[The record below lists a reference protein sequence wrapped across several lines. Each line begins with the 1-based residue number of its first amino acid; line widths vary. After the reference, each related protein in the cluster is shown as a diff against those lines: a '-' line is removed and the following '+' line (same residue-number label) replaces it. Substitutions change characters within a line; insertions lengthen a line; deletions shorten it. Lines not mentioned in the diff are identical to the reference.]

1 MEKEEE
7 NNSNE
12 SYEENDWSQYNL
24 NLDLNKEIFSLFK
37 TPTEIQ
43 KRVLIYTNAK
53 VDLIVQARTGEGKTL
68 CYLIPILNYIYNF
81 YERSPN
87 MIKKISPVSLI
98 LVPTHELG
106 IQVKNHIEN
115 IIKDTKTNKI
125 TYNISI
131 VNVLGGFAKPKQ
143 LKILNKKNPEIIIAT
158 PGRLWE
164 IIENEE
170 SHLLE
175 NINYLKFLVIDEAD
189 RMTQTGHFLELKNII
204 QHIYNRIEIKDNTN
218 EEKNNVKDKINNIN
232 IGISKEDDLE
242 ENKKLAE
249 LLGTNINNIETI
261 DPMDLIDD
269 NVELDIDKIENEED
283 KDDDEEKEIIRENN
297 NKSNINIRKIKK
309 EKKKENEEKI
319 QFKNKVGMRTIL
331 CSATIDSIHKFKDR
345 KNTIN
350 KKDKNKN
357 NLLQEQKQFQNLI
370 KNIKFYNKL
379 IYIKLKS
386 GINLLEKEEDI
397 LKKKLK
403 GETILEEN
411 QPSIL
416 PSKMEIE
423 CYKCESSIKD
433 YYLYFILKENIMSK
447 IIIFTNSISQT
458 KKLYSIFNYFNE
470 FKCSILHSKM
480 SQNIRMK
487 NYDKFK
493 NNKNAILF
501 CTDIGARGLD
511 IPFVDLVIHYHI
523 PLKTETFIH
532 RSGRTARANNNGKVT
547 SLISEKEFN
556 LYKNIMIDLHYKQF
570 SMKTI
575 DLNQIEKIKS
585 LFEFAKQIERDNY
598 KIQKENKEKQWYDIN
613 AKKLDIIYDDYNE
626 NEEENV
632 ERKIEKKILNK
643 KRKLLTKEKFKMKKI
658 YTKLNEYSIKRSS
671 FLTPD
676 QVEKL
681 NNLLK
686 DDQLK
691 NENITKALF
700 DAKNDSRVIK
710 KDKPK
715 KRRYMHRRK
724 GK

>member
-1 MEKEEE
+1 M
-7 NNSNE
+7 
-12 SYEENDWSQYNL
+12 
-24 NLDLNKEIFSLFK
+24 
-37 TPTEIQ
+37 
-43 KRVLIYTNAK
+43 
-53 VDLIVQARTGEGKTL
+53 
-68 CYLIPILNYIYNF
+68 
-81 YERSPN
+81 
-87 MIKKISPVSLI
+87 
-98 LVPTHELG
+98 
-106 IQVKNHIEN
+106 
-115 IIKDTKTNKI
+115 
-125 TYNISI
+125 
-131 VNVLGGFAKPKQ
+131 
-143 LKILNKKNPEIIIAT
+143 
-158 PGRLWE
+158 
-164 IIENEE
+164 
-170 SHLLE
+170 
-175 NINYLKFLVIDEAD
+175 
-189 RMTQTGHFLELKNII
+189 
-204 QHIYNRIEIKDNTN
+204 
-218 EEKNNVKDKINNIN
+218 
-232 IGISKEDDLE
+232 
-242 ENKKLAE
+242 
-249 LLGTNINNIETI
+249 
-261 DPMDLIDD
+261 
-269 NVELDIDKIENEED
+269 
-283 KDDDEEKEIIRENN
+283 
-297 NKSNINIRKIKK
+297 
-309 EKKKENEEKI
+309 
-319 QFKNKVGMRTIL
+319 
-331 CSATIDSIHKFKDR
+331 
-345 KNTIN
+345 N

-397 LKKKLK
+397 LKRKLK

-632 ERKIEKKILNK
+632 ERKIEKKMLNK
-643 KRKLLTKEKFKMKKI
+643 KRKLLSKEKFKMKKI

-686 DDQLK
+686 DEQLK

-700 DAKNDSRVIK
+700 EAKNDSRVIK

>member
-283 KDDDEEKEIIRENN
+283 KDDDEEKEIIREKN

-397 LKKKLK
+397 LKRKLK

-632 ERKIEKKILNK
+632 ERKIEKKMLNK

>member
-1 MEKEEE
+1 
-7 NNSNE
+7 
-12 SYEENDWSQYNL
+12 
-24 NLDLNKEIFSLFK
+24 
-37 TPTEIQ
+37 
-43 KRVLIYTNAK
+43 
-53 VDLIVQARTGEGKTL
+53 
-68 CYLIPILNYIYNF
+68 
-81 YERSPN
+81 
-87 MIKKISPVSLI
+87 
-98 LVPTHELG
+98 
-106 IQVKNHIEN
+106 
-115 IIKDTKTNKI
+115 
-125 TYNISI
+125 
-131 VNVLGGFAKPKQ
+131 
-143 LKILNKKNPEIIIAT
+143 
-158 PGRLWE
+158 
-164 IIENEE
+164 
-170 SHLLE
+170 
-175 NINYLKFLVIDEAD
+175 
-189 RMTQTGHFLELKNII
+189 
-204 QHIYNRIEIKDNTN
+204 
-218 EEKNNVKDKINNIN
+218 
-232 IGISKEDDLE
+232 
-242 ENKKLAE
+242 
-249 LLGTNINNIETI
+249 
-261 DPMDLIDD
+261 
-269 NVELDIDKIENEED
+269 
-283 KDDDEEKEIIRENN
+283 
-297 NKSNINIRKIKK
+297 
-309 EKKKENEEKI
+309 
-319 QFKNKVGMRTIL
+319 MRTIL

-345 KNTIN
+345 KNTMN

-397 LKKKLK
+397 LKRKLK

-632 ERKIEKKILNK
+632 ERKIEKKMLNK

>member
-1 MEKEEE
+1 
-7 NNSNE
+7 
-12 SYEENDWSQYNL
+12 
-24 NLDLNKEIFSLFK
+24 
-37 TPTEIQ
+37 
-43 KRVLIYTNAK
+43 
-53 VDLIVQARTGEGKTL
+53 
-68 CYLIPILNYIYNF
+68 
-81 YERSPN
+81 
-87 MIKKISPVSLI
+87 
-98 LVPTHELG
+98 
-106 IQVKNHIEN
+106 
-115 IIKDTKTNKI
+115 
-125 TYNISI
+125 
-131 VNVLGGFAKPKQ
+131 
-143 LKILNKKNPEIIIAT
+143 
-158 PGRLWE
+158 
-164 IIENEE
+164 
-170 SHLLE
+170 
-175 NINYLKFLVIDEAD
+175 
-189 RMTQTGHFLELKNII
+189 
-204 QHIYNRIEIKDNTN
+204 
-218 EEKNNVKDKINNIN
+218 
-232 IGISKEDDLE
+232 
-242 ENKKLAE
+242 
-249 LLGTNINNIETI
+249 
-261 DPMDLIDD
+261 
-269 NVELDIDKIENEED
+269 
-283 KDDDEEKEIIRENN
+283 
-297 NKSNINIRKIKK
+297 
-309 EKKKENEEKI
+309 
-319 QFKNKVGMRTIL
+319 MRTIL

-632 ERKIEKKILNK
+632 ERKIEKKMLNK
-643 KRKLLTKEKFKMKKI
+643 KRKLLSKEKFKMKKI

>member
-1 MEKEEE
+1 
-7 NNSNE
+7 
-12 SYEENDWSQYNL
+12 
-24 NLDLNKEIFSLFK
+24 
-37 TPTEIQ
+37 
-43 KRVLIYTNAK
+43 
-53 VDLIVQARTGEGKTL
+53 
-68 CYLIPILNYIYNF
+68 
-81 YERSPN
+81 
-87 MIKKISPVSLI
+87 
-98 LVPTHELG
+98 
-106 IQVKNHIEN
+106 
-115 IIKDTKTNKI
+115 
-125 TYNISI
+125 
-131 VNVLGGFAKPKQ
+131 
-143 LKILNKKNPEIIIAT
+143 
-158 PGRLWE
+158 
-164 IIENEE
+164 
-170 SHLLE
+170 
-175 NINYLKFLVIDEAD
+175 
-189 RMTQTGHFLELKNII
+189 
-204 QHIYNRIEIKDNTN
+204 
-218 EEKNNVKDKINNIN
+218 
-232 IGISKEDDLE
+232 
-242 ENKKLAE
+242 
-249 LLGTNINNIETI
+249 
-261 DPMDLIDD
+261 
-269 NVELDIDKIENEED
+269 
-283 KDDDEEKEIIRENN
+283 
-297 NKSNINIRKIKK
+297 
-309 EKKKENEEKI
+309 
-319 QFKNKVGMRTIL
+319 MRTIL
-331 CSATIDSIHKFKDR
+331 CSATIDSVHKFKDR
-345 KNTIN
+345 KNIMN

-397 LKKKLK
+397 LKRKLK

-632 ERKIEKKILNK
+632 ERKIEKKMLNK
-643 KRKLLTKEKFKMKKI
+643 KRKLLSKEKFKMKKI

-686 DDQLK
+686 DEQLK

-700 DAKNDSRVIK
+700 EAKNDSRVIK

>member
-632 ERKIEKKILNK
+632 ERKIEKKMLNK

>member
-1 MEKEEE
+1 
-7 NNSNE
+7 
-12 SYEENDWSQYNL
+12 
-24 NLDLNKEIFSLFK
+24 
-37 TPTEIQ
+37 
-43 KRVLIYTNAK
+43 
-53 VDLIVQARTGEGKTL
+53 
-68 CYLIPILNYIYNF
+68 
-81 YERSPN
+81 
-87 MIKKISPVSLI
+87 
-98 LVPTHELG
+98 
-106 IQVKNHIEN
+106 
-115 IIKDTKTNKI
+115 
-125 TYNISI
+125 
-131 VNVLGGFAKPKQ
+131 
-143 LKILNKKNPEIIIAT
+143 
-158 PGRLWE
+158 
-164 IIENEE
+164 
-170 SHLLE
+170 
-175 NINYLKFLVIDEAD
+175 
-189 RMTQTGHFLELKNII
+189 
-204 QHIYNRIEIKDNTN
+204 
-218 EEKNNVKDKINNIN
+218 
-232 IGISKEDDLE
+232 
-242 ENKKLAE
+242 
-249 LLGTNINNIETI
+249 
-261 DPMDLIDD
+261 
-269 NVELDIDKIENEED
+269 
-283 KDDDEEKEIIRENN
+283 
-297 NKSNINIRKIKK
+297 
-309 EKKKENEEKI
+309 
-319 QFKNKVGMRTIL
+319 
-331 CSATIDSIHKFKDR
+331 
-345 KNTIN
+345 
-350 KKDKNKN
+350 
-357 NLLQEQKQFQNLI
+357 
-370 KNIKFYNKL
+370 
-379 IYIKLKS
+379 
-386 GINLLEKEEDI
+386 
-397 LKKKLK
+397 
-403 GETILEEN
+403 
-411 QPSIL
+411 
-416 PSKMEIE
+416 MEIE

-598 KIQKENKEKQWYDIN
+598 KIQKENKEKQWYDLN

-632 ERKIEKKILNK
+632 ERKIEKKMLNK
-643 KRKLLTKEKFKMKKI
+643 KRKLLSKEKFKMKKI

-686 DDQLK
+686 DEQLK

-700 DAKNDSRVIK
+700 EAKNDSRVIK

>member
-24 NLDLNKEIFSLFK
+24 NIDLNKEIFSLFK

-261 DPMDLIDD
+261 DPMDLIDE

-283 KDDDEEKEIIRENN
+283 EDEEKEKIRENN
-297 NKSNINIRKIKK
+297 NKSNINIKKIKK

-331 CSATIDSIHKFKDR
+331 CSATIDSVHKFKDR
-345 KNTIN
+345 KNIMN

-397 LKKKLK
+397 LKRKLK

-632 ERKIEKKILNK
+632 ERKIEKKMLNK
-643 KRKLLTKEKFKMKKI
+643 KRKLLSKEKFKMKKI

-686 DDQLK
+686 DEQLK

-700 DAKNDSRVIK
+700 EAKNDSRVIK

>member
-24 NLDLNKEIFSLFK
+24 NIDLNKEIFSLFK

-158 PGRLWE
+158 PGRLWA

-261 DPMDLIDD
+261 DPMDLIDE

-283 KDDDEEKEIIRENN
+283 EDEEKEKIRENN
-297 NKSNINIRKIKK
+297 NKSNINIKKIKK

-331 CSATIDSIHKFKDR
+331 CSATIDSVHKFKDR
-345 KNTIN
+345 KNIMN

-379 IYIKLKS
+379 IYIKLKT

-397 LKKKLK
+397 LKRKLK

-632 ERKIEKKILNK
+632 ERKIEKKMLNK
-643 KRKLLTKEKFKMKKI
+643 KRKLLSKEKFKMKKI

-686 DDQLK
+686 DEQLK

-700 DAKNDSRVIK
+700 EAKNDSRVIK

>member
-24 NLDLNKEIFSLFK
+24 NIDLNKEIFSLFK

-283 KDDDEEKEIIRENN
+283 KDDDEEKEIIREKN

-331 CSATIDSIHKFKDR
+331 CSATIDSVHKFKDR
-345 KNTIN
+345 KNIMN

-397 LKKKLK
+397 LKRKLK

-632 ERKIEKKILNK
+632 ERKIEKKMLNK

>member
-24 NLDLNKEIFSLFK
+24 NIDLNKEIFSLFK

-261 DPMDLIDD
+261 DPMDLIDE

-283 KDDDEEKEIIRENN
+283 EDEEKEKIRENN
-297 NKSNINIRKIKK
+297 NKSNINIKKIKK

-331 CSATIDSIHKFKDR
+331 CSATIDSVHKFKDR
-345 KNTIN
+345 KNIMN

-379 IYIKLKS
+379 IYIKLKT

-397 LKKKLK
+397 LKRKLK

-632 ERKIEKKILNK
+632 ERKIEKKMLNK
-643 KRKLLTKEKFKMKKI
+643 KRKLLSKEKFKMKKI

-686 DDQLK
+686 DEQLK

-700 DAKNDSRVIK
+700 EAKNDSRVIK

>member
-397 LKKKLK
+397 LKRKLK

-632 ERKIEKKILNK
+632 ERKIEKKMLNK

>member
-232 IGISKEDDLE
+232 IGISEEDDLE

-283 KDDDEEKEIIRENN
+283 KDDDEEKEIIREKN

-331 CSATIDSIHKFKDR
+331 CSATIDSINKFKDR

-350 KKDKNKN
+350 KKEKNKN

-397 LKKKLK
+397 LKRKLK

-632 ERKIEKKILNK
+632 ERKIEKKMLNK
-643 KRKLLTKEKFKMKKI
+643 KRKLLSKEKFKMKKI

-686 DDQLK
+686 DEQLK

-700 DAKNDSRVIK
+700 EAKNDSRVIK

>member
-261 DPMDLIDD
+261 DPMDLIDE

-397 LKKKLK
+397 LKRKLK

>member
-24 NLDLNKEIFSLFK
+24 NIDLNKEIFSLFK

-232 IGISKEDDLE
+232 IGISEEDDLE

-261 DPMDLIDD
+261 DPMDLIDE

-283 KDDDEEKEIIRENN
+283 EDEEKEKIRENN
-297 NKSNINIRKIKK
+297 NKSNINIKKIKK

-331 CSATIDSIHKFKDR
+331 CSATIDSVHKFKDR
-345 KNTIN
+345 KNIMN

-397 LKKKLK
+397 LKRKLK

-632 ERKIEKKILNK
+632 ERKIEKKMLNK
-643 KRKLLTKEKFKMKKI
+643 KRKLLSKEKFKMKKI

-686 DDQLK
+686 DEQLK

-700 DAKNDSRVIK
+700 EAKNDSRVIK

>member
-24 NLDLNKEIFSLFK
+24 NIDLNKEIFSLFK

-53 VDLIVQARTGEGKTL
+53 VDLIIQARTGEGKTL

-261 DPMDLIDD
+261 DPMDLIDE

-283 KDDDEEKEIIRENN
+283 EDEDEEKEKIRENK
-297 NKSNINIRKIKK
+297 NKSNINIKKIKK

-319 QFKNKVGMRTIL
+319 EFKNKVGMRTIL

-345 KNTIN
+345 KNIMN

-632 ERKIEKKILNK
+632 ERKIEKKMLNK
-643 KRKLLTKEKFKMKKI
+643 KRKLLSKEKFKMKKI

>member
-1 MEKEEE
+1 M
-7 NNSNE
+7 
-12 SYEENDWSQYNL
+12 
-24 NLDLNKEIFSLFK
+24 
-37 TPTEIQ
+37 
-43 KRVLIYTNAK
+43 
-53 VDLIVQARTGEGKTL
+53 
-68 CYLIPILNYIYNF
+68 
-81 YERSPN
+81 
-87 MIKKISPVSLI
+87 
-98 LVPTHELG
+98 
-106 IQVKNHIEN
+106 
-115 IIKDTKTNKI
+115 
-125 TYNISI
+125 
-131 VNVLGGFAKPKQ
+131 
-143 LKILNKKNPEIIIAT
+143 
-158 PGRLWE
+158 
-164 IIENEE
+164 
-170 SHLLE
+170 
-175 NINYLKFLVIDEAD
+175 
-189 RMTQTGHFLELKNII
+189 
-204 QHIYNRIEIKDNTN
+204 
-218 EEKNNVKDKINNIN
+218 
-232 IGISKEDDLE
+232 
-242 ENKKLAE
+242 
-249 LLGTNINNIETI
+249 
-261 DPMDLIDD
+261 
-269 NVELDIDKIENEED
+269 
-283 KDDDEEKEIIRENN
+283 
-297 NKSNINIRKIKK
+297 
-309 EKKKENEEKI
+309 
-319 QFKNKVGMRTIL
+319 
-331 CSATIDSIHKFKDR
+331 
-345 KNTIN
+345 N

-379 IYIKLKS
+379 IYIKLKT

-397 LKKKLK
+397 LKRKLK

-556 LYKNIMIDLHYKQF
+556 LYKNIIIDLYYKLF
-570 SMKTI
+570 SIKTI

-585 LFEFAKQIERDNY
+585 LFEFAKKIERDNY

-686 DDQLK
+686 DEQLK

-700 DAKNDSRVIK
+700 EAKNDSRVIK

>member
-283 KDDDEEKEIIRENN
+283 KDDDEEKEIIREKN

-331 CSATIDSIHKFKDR
+331 CSATIDSINKFKDR

-350 KKDKNKN
+350 KKEKNKN

-397 LKKKLK
+397 LKRKLK

-632 ERKIEKKILNK
+632 ERKIEKKMLNK

-686 DDQLK
+686 DEQLK

>member
-283 KDDDEEKEIIRENN
+283 KDDDEEKEIIKKNN
-297 NKSNINIRKIKK
+297 HKSNINIKKIKK

-397 LKKKLK
+397 LKRKLK

-632 ERKIEKKILNK
+632 ERKIEKKMLNK

>member
-24 NLDLNKEIFSLFK
+24 NIDLNKEIFSLFK

-158 PGRLWE
+158 PGRLWA

-232 IGISKEDDLE
+232 IGISEEDDLE

-261 DPMDLIDD
+261 DPMDLIDE

-283 KDDDEEKEIIRENN
+283 EDEEKEKIRENN
-297 NKSNINIRKIKK
+297 NKSNINIKKIKK

-331 CSATIDSIHKFKDR
+331 CSATIDSVHKFKDR
-345 KNTIN
+345 KNIMN

-397 LKKKLK
+397 LKRKLK

-632 ERKIEKKILNK
+632 ERKIEKKMLNK
-643 KRKLLTKEKFKMKKI
+643 KRKLLSKEKFKMKKI

-686 DDQLK
+686 DEQLK

-700 DAKNDSRVIK
+700 EAKNDSRVIK

>member
-204 QHIYNRIEIKDNTN
+204 QHIYNRIEIKDNIN
-218 EEKNNVKDKINNIN
+218 EEKNNVKDTINNIN

-283 KDDDEEKEIIRENN
+283 KDDDEEKEIIREKN

-397 LKKKLK
+397 LKRKLK

-632 ERKIEKKILNK
+632 ERKIEKKMLNK

>member
-24 NLDLNKEIFSLFK
+24 NIDLNKEIFSLFK

-232 IGISKEDDLE
+232 IGISEEDDLE

-261 DPMDLIDD
+261 DPMDLIDE

-283 KDDDEEKEIIRENN
+283 EDEEKEKIRENN
-297 NKSNINIRKIKK
+297 NKSNINIKKIKK

-331 CSATIDSIHKFKDR
+331 CSASVHKFKDR
-345 KNTIN
+345 KNIMN

-397 LKKKLK
+397 LKRKLK

-632 ERKIEKKILNK
+632 ERKIEKKMLNK
-643 KRKLLTKEKFKMKKI
+643 KRKLLSKEKFKMKKI

-686 DDQLK
+686 DEQLK

-700 DAKNDSRVIK
+700 EAKNDSRVIK

>member
-397 LKKKLK
+397 LKRKLK

>member
-283 KDDDEEKEIIRENN
+283 KDDDEEKETTREKN

-309 EKKKENEEKI
+309 KKKKENEEKI

-397 LKKKLK
+397 LKRKLK

-626 NEEENV
+626 NEEENG
-632 ERKIEKKILNK
+632 ERKIEKKMLNK
-643 KRKLLTKEKFKMKKI
+643 KRKLLSKEKFKMKKI

-686 DDQLK
+686 DEQLK

-700 DAKNDSRVIK
+700 EAKNDSRVIK

>member
-283 KDDDEEKEIIRENN
+283 KDDDEEKETTREKN

-397 LKKKLK
+397 LKRKLK

-585 LFEFAKQIERDNY
+585 VFEFAKQIERDNY

-632 ERKIEKKILNK
+632 ERKIEKKMLNK
-643 KRKLLTKEKFKMKKI
+643 KRKLLSKEKYKMKKI

-686 DDQLK
+686 DEQLK

>member
-1 MEKEEE
+1 
-7 NNSNE
+7 
-12 SYEENDWSQYNL
+12 
-24 NLDLNKEIFSLFK
+24 
-37 TPTEIQ
+37 
-43 KRVLIYTNAK
+43 
-53 VDLIVQARTGEGKTL
+53 
-68 CYLIPILNYIYNF
+68 
-81 YERSPN
+81 
-87 MIKKISPVSLI
+87 
-98 LVPTHELG
+98 
-106 IQVKNHIEN
+106 
-115 IIKDTKTNKI
+115 
-125 TYNISI
+125 
-131 VNVLGGFAKPKQ
+131 
-143 LKILNKKNPEIIIAT
+143 
-158 PGRLWE
+158 
-164 IIENEE
+164 
-170 SHLLE
+170 
-175 NINYLKFLVIDEAD
+175 
-189 RMTQTGHFLELKNII
+189 
-204 QHIYNRIEIKDNTN
+204 
-218 EEKNNVKDKINNIN
+218 
-232 IGISKEDDLE
+232 
-242 ENKKLAE
+242 
-249 LLGTNINNIETI
+249 
-261 DPMDLIDD
+261 
-269 NVELDIDKIENEED
+269 
-283 KDDDEEKEIIRENN
+283 
-297 NKSNINIRKIKK
+297 
-309 EKKKENEEKI
+309 
-319 QFKNKVGMRTIL
+319 MRTIL

-350 KKDKNKN
+350 KKEKNKN

-632 ERKIEKKILNK
+632 ERKIEKKMLNK

>member
-24 NLDLNKEIFSLFK
+24 NIDLNKEIFSLFK

-261 DPMDLIDD
+261 DPMDLIDE

-283 KDDDEEKEIIRENN
+283 EDEEKEKIRENN
-297 NKSNINIRKIKK
+297 NKSNINIKKIKK

-345 KNTIN
+345 KNIMN

-397 LKKKLK
+397 LKRKLK

-632 ERKIEKKILNK
+632 ERKIEKKMLNK
-643 KRKLLTKEKFKMKKI
+643 KRKLLSKEKFKMKKI

-686 DDQLK
+686 DEQLK

-700 DAKNDSRVIK
+700 EAKNDSRVIK

>member
-24 NLDLNKEIFSLFK
+24 NIDLNKEIFSLFK

-53 VDLIVQARTGEGKTL
+53 VDLIIQARTGEGKTL

-261 DPMDLIDD
+261 DPMDLIDE

-283 KDDDEEKEIIRENN
+283 EDEDEEKEKIRENK
-297 NKSNINIRKIKK
+297 NKSNINIKKIKK

-319 QFKNKVGMRTIL
+319 EFKNKVGMRTIL

-345 KNTIN
+345 KNTMN

-632 ERKIEKKILNK
+632 ERKIEKKMLNK
-643 KRKLLTKEKFKMKKI
+643 KRKLLSKEKFKMKKI

-686 DDQLK
+686 DEQLK

>member
-24 NLDLNKEIFSLFK
+24 NIDLNKEIFSLFK

-68 CYLIPILNYIYNF
+68 CYLIPILNCIYNF

-331 CSATIDSIHKFKDR
+331 CSATIDSINKFKDR

-350 KKDKNKN
+350 KKEKNKN

-397 LKKKLK
+397 LKRKLK

>member
-175 NINYLKFLVIDEAD
+175 NINYLKFLIIDEAD

-397 LKKKLK
+397 LKRKLK

-501 CTDIGARGLD
+501 YTDIGARGLD

-632 ERKIEKKILNK
+632 ERKIEKKMLNK
-643 KRKLLTKEKFKMKKI
+643 KRKLLSKEKFKMKKI

>member
-1 MEKEEE
+1 MDK
-7 NNSNE
+7 NNNNNNWLE
-12 SYEENDWSQYNL
+12 FNL
-24 NLDLNKEIFSLFK
+24 NPFLTENLSKTFK
-37 TPTEIQ
+37 NPTEIQ
-43 KRVLIYTNAK
+43 KKVLIYTTSK
-53 VDLIVQARTGEGKTL
+53 TDLIIQARTGEGKTL
-68 CYLIPILNYIYNF
+68 CYAIPILNYILNF
-81 YERSPN
+81 YSRSPE

-261 DPMDLIDD
+261 DPMDLIDE

-283 KDDDEEKEIIRENN
+283 EDEDEEKEKIRENK
-297 NKSNINIRKIKK
+297 NKSNINIKKIKK

-319 QFKNKVGMRTIL
+319 EFKNKVGMRTIL

-345 KNTIN
+345 KNTMN

-632 ERKIEKKILNK
+632 ERKIEKKMLNK
-643 KRKLLTKEKFKMKKI
+643 KRKLLSKEKFKMKKI

-686 DDQLK
+686 DEQLK

-700 DAKNDSRVIK
+700 DAKNDARVVK

>member
-283 KDDDEEKEIIRENN
+283 KDDDEEKEIIREKN

-331 CSATIDSIHKFKDR
+331 CSATIDSINKFKDR

-350 KKDKNKN
+350 KKEKNKN

-632 ERKIEKKILNK
+632 ERKIEKKMLNK